1 MRRVLL
7 VCVLAGILVLVGTV
21 GMLRST
27 GTGEPLAQP
36 QRVDSRALGLLPQ
49 NDLAATVTGLQERL
63 KAQPDDARSWA
74 TLGLAYVE
82 MARLTGDA
90 SYYPKADDVLGRSFA
105 VEPEDNDLA
114 HAGEAALAAA
124 RHEFGRALRQARA
137 ALAINAY
144 QPQALAIRVD
154 ALTELGRYSA
164 QLAALEQADRRQP
177 GVPIFARYSYA
188 EELRGHTERAVDI
201 LRRALEGA
209 TIPADR
215 AFLLTLRADLERRS
229 GDLAAAHASVREALR
244 TVPDFVPAL
253 ASRARLEVAG
263 GNLPAAVTTW
273 QHVTSRSPLPEYLL
287 ELGELYAATGQ
298 DELAEQQYA
307 VLQATAALLDG
318 NGVRLDLETAAY
330 EADHGSAVAAL
341 DAARA
346 EWSRRQSVHAAD
358 AFAWALHVNDKD
370 RAAIRIAAQATRL
383 NTPVP
388 TFWIHRGL
396 IELSLGRMAAA
407 AEHLRK
413 GLRLDPGL
421 SPWQADRARDALDRL
436 AVAG

>member
-36 QRVDSRALGLLPQ
+36 LRVDSQGLALLPQ
-49 NDLAATVTGLQERL
+49 NDLGATITSLQDHL
-63 KAQPDDARSWA
+63 TVQPRDARSWA
-74 TLGLAYVE
+74 TLALAYVE

-90 SYYPKADDVLGRSFA
+90 SYYPKADEALARSFA
-105 VEPEDNDLA
+105 VEPGNNDLA
-114 HAGEAALAAA
+114 HAGAAALAAA
-124 RHEFGRALRQARA
+124 RHEFDRALRQSRA
-137 ALAINAY
+137 ALAINPY

-164 QLAALEQADRRQP
+164 QLSALKQADRRQP
-177 GVPIFARYSYA
+177 GVPVFARYSYA
-188 EELRGHTERAVDI
+188 EELRGHTERAADI
-201 LRRALEGA
+201 LRRALEGP
-209 TIPADR
+209 TTPTDR

-229 GDLAAAHASVREALR
+229 GNLQGADALVREALR
-244 TVPDFVPAL
+244 NAPDFVPAL
-253 ASRARLEVAG
+253 ASRARLEVARG
-263 GNLPAAVTTW
+263 DLRAAVTTW
-273 QHVTSRSPLPEYLL
+273 QRITARSPFPEYLL

-307 VLQATAALLDG
+307 VLQATAALLDE
-318 NGVRLDLETAAY
+318 NGVQLDLETAAY

-346 EWSRRQSVHAAD
+346 EWSRRRSVHAAD
-358 AFAWALHVNDKD
+358 AFAWALHVNGKD
-370 RAAIRIAAQATRL
+370 RAAVRLAAQATRL
-383 NTPVP
+383 NTPAP
-388 TFWIHRGL
+388 AFWIHRGL
-396 IELSLGRMAAA
+396 IEASLGRTAAA
-407 AEHLRK
+407 IEHLRK

-436 AVAG
+436 AIIR